1 MFGHAPAR
9 QKTVGQARPGNG
21 KRDEVDVFIVLDRFA
36 MPPMLPPKPSILNR
50 EEIARSR
57 LFTIEQ
63 LDLRFSNGAERRFER
78 LKGGGH
84 GAVMIVAMPDPD
96 HVLLIH
102 EYAAGFDEYALTLPK
117 GLVDPGE
124 DIVTAANRELMEE
137 AGFGA
142 HDVRVLRT
150 LALSPSYM
158 THHAHIV
165 LARDLYPQ
173 RLEGDEPEPL
183 EVIAW
188 PIADLGELVMRDEMS
203 DGRAMA
209 ALYIARE
216 WLVRNA

>member
-1 MFGHAPAR
+1 MSKVPPVIHGVER
-9 QKTVGQARPGNG
+9 Q
-21 KRDEVDVFIVLDRFA
+21 DEGDGRVV
-36 MPPMLPPKPSILNR
+36 
-50 EEIARSR
+50 EI
-57 LFTIEQ
+57 
-63 LDLRFSNGAERRFER
+63 LDLEFSNGERRHYR
-78 LKGGGH
+78 RVVAHGP
-84 GAVMIVAMPDPD
+84 GAVIVVAMPDPE
-96 HVLLIH
+96 HVLLVR
-102 EYAAGFDEYALTLPK
+102 EYAAGVERYELGPVK
-117 GLVDPGE
+117 GAIDPGE
-124 DIVTAANRELMEE
+124 RPEVAATRELMEE

-216 WLVRNA
+216 WLARQA